1 MRLEIHYR
9 IGQKVCGELKEL
21 GLYVNEKLFHL
32 GNFYPDLIQSYL
44 WCKHEYRYSREY
56 IGKKI
61 EKLKKQPLFFSFHL
75 GILTHYICDYFCYP
89 HSGVYDKNV
98 YHHIMYELNQ
108 KVPKELYKTKLTIK
122 SFTIEELGKFVSWY
136 ERIRPFEDNDDS
148 DFHIAAAVATNFLQ
162 AAY

>member
-9 IGQKVCGELKEL
+9 IGRKVCGELKEL
-21 GLYVNEKLFHL
+21 GLHVNEKLFLL
-32 GNFYPDLIQSYL
+32 GNFYPDLIHSYL
-44 WCKHEYRYSREY
+44 WCKHEYRHSREY
-56 IGKKI
+56 IRKKI
-61 EKLKKQPLFFSFHL
+61 ERLKKQPLFFSFHL

-98 YHHIMYELNQ
+98 FHHIMYEFNQ

-122 SFTIEELGKFVSWY
+122 SFTIDELGKFVKWY
-136 ERIRPFEDNDDS
+136 ERIRPFDDNDDS
-148 DFHIAAAVATNFLQ
+148 DFHIAAAVAASFLQ